1 MQFDIAQLRSFRLSA
16 LAMARGEHSVEQVE
30 DGQVVAFVIVY
41 GAVQITRERGGQPAS
56 FSLHATPR
64 KPLFLVNPGTYCV
77 VARDN
82 VLGFRGARRR
92 GVTL

>member
-16 LAMARGEHSVEQVE
+16 LAMARGEHTVEEIE
-30 DGQVVAFVIVY
+30 DGHVVAFVLVY
-41 GAVQITRERGGQPAS
+41 GCVQITRERAGQPAS

-64 KPLFLVNPGTYCV
+64 RPLFLVNPGTYCV

-82 VLGFRGARRR
+82 VLGFRGTRTKR
-92 GVTL
+92 VVL